1 MKKINHIFSMLIMI
15 SFLILHI
22 GSSDDMIDSAIESG
36 IDDLTPYDSG
46 SSDYYDDD
54 DDDDDYYYDEP
65 SYNSCACQD
74 LYGNCYSYS
83 NTCYTCGTTYCN
95 DYNSLDYGKYCS
107 QNCCAAYEGLST
119 KCGYY
124 Y

>member
-1 MKKINHIFSMLIMI
+1 MARLAEGWIYFNI
-15 SFLILHI
+15 SKYLP
-22 GSSDDMIDSAIESG
+22 D
-36 IDDLTPYDSG
+36 YD
-46 SSDYYDDD
+46 YDA
-54 DDDDDYYYDEP
+54 YEEP
-65 SYNSCACQD
+65 SYCVCQD
-74 LYGNCYSYS
+74 AYGNCYSYS